1 MAGGDERRGSR
12 LTLRLPGPLPQPLW
26 EVHKP
31 LLLFLSVLKSA
42 PPHPPHTHL
51 LLSHVVFVVAAP
63 SFNEVR
69 LLVYHRV
76 TGWASAGGAVYL
88 LLKVRAAQP

>member
-1 MAGGDERRGSR
+1 M
-12 LTLRLPGPLPQPLW
+12 
-26 EVHKP
+26 HKP

-42 PPHPPHTHL
+42 PPHTHTHP